1 MTQEN
6 TGCRWRIYAIC
17 WLLLLSCC
25 WYWSKV
31 DKNFSFYVIVKKYL
45 VFQKLDVF
53 KWISRFPVF
62 LAKLQKYVALKIRS
76 GACLPAL
83 FWYGLNEQ
91 PKAERVYNGR
101 INVNGM
107 SSPDVWLI
115 FVLRRRKQKREWSS
129 SPSPRSSICSWWGS
143 CTTHRPTKTSRSM
156 TGKEKNKL
164 ML

>member
-1 MTQEN
+1 M
-6 TGCRWRIYAIC
+6 
-17 WLLLLSCC
+17 
-25 WYWSKV
+25 
-31 DKNFSFYVIVKKYL
+31 KKYL

-129 SPSPRSSICSWWGS
+129 SPSLRSSICSWWGS

-156 TGKEKNKL
+156 TGKGKKQADALKIVFEVRLLVNYCAERTL
-164 ML
+164 ITPRHTMRR

>member
-1 MTQEN
+1 M
-6 TGCRWRIYAIC
+6 
-17 WLLLLSCC
+17 
-25 WYWSKV
+25 
-31 DKNFSFYVIVKKYL
+31 KKYL

-129 SPSPRSSICSWWGS
+129 SPSLRSSICSWWGS

-156 TGKEKNKL
+156 TGKEKKQADAL
-164 ML
+164 KIVFEVRLLVSYCAERTLITPRHTMRR

>member
-1 MTQEN
+1 M
-6 TGCRWRIYAIC
+6 
-17 WLLLLSCC
+17 
-25 WYWSKV
+25 
-31 DKNFSFYVIVKKYL
+31 KKYL

-101 INVNGM
+101 INVNRM
-107 SSPDVWLI
+107 SSPDDWLI

-129 SPSPRSSICSWWGS
+129 SPSLRSSICSWWGS

-156 TGKEKNKL
+156 TGKEKKQADALKIVFEVRLLVNYCAERTL
-164 ML
+164 ITPRHTMRR

>member
-1 MTQEN
+1 M
-6 TGCRWRIYAIC
+6 
-17 WLLLLSCC
+17 
-25 WYWSKV
+25 
-31 DKNFSFYVIVKKYL
+31 KKYL

-53 KWISRFPVF
+53 KWISRFLVF

-129 SPSPRSSICSWWGS
+129 SPSLRSSICSWWGS

-156 TGKEKNKL
+156 TGKGKKQADALKIVFEVRLLVNYCAERTL
-164 ML
+164 ITPRHTMRR